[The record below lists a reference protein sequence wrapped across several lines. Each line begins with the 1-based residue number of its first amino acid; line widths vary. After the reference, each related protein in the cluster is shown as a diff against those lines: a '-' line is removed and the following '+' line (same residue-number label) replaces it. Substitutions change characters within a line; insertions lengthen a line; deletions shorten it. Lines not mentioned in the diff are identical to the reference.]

1 MELLKG
7 FTKLLSCLNCVS
19 KMESEKLGLGAGG
32 GWQNRGRGLRGTN
45 D

>member
-19 KMESEKLGLGAGG
+19 KMESEKLGLGGG
-32 GWQNRGRGLRGTN
+32 VVGKTGEE